1 MAINIGLPDTMTDEK
16 LPQLK
21 PVKEAYYLGGLNI

>member
-1 MAINIGLPDTMTDEK
+1 MAINIGLPDKMTDER

-21 PVKEAYYLGGLNI
+21 PVKETDYLGGLNI